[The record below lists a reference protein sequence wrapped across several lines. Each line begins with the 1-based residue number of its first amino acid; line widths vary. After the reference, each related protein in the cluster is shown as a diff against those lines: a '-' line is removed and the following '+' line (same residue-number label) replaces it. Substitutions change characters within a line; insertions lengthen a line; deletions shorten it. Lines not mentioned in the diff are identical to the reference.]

1 MNKTW
6 FIDIDGTL
14 VRHLEDDDIDR
25 GVEEELLPFTLEFL
39 REIRD
44 QGDYIVIT
52 TARLERH
59 RKVTEQMLSE
69 FGIIYDHI
77 IFGLGS
83 QERVLINDIKP
94 TGSYDG
100 GAEEHPLPTAYA
112 INMDRNEGFGNLLS
126 KELWQTPS
134 NAKNKVRDLMPN
146 ATHETTKN

>member
-39 REIRD
+39 REIRE

-83 QERVLINDIKP
+83 
-94 TGSYDG
+94 
-100 GAEEHPLPTAYA
+100 
-112 INMDRNEGFGNLLS
+112 
-126 KELWQTPS
+126 
-134 NAKNKVRDLMPN
+134 
-146 ATHETTKN
+146 